1 MSDLEA
7 SPEEL
12 ARTSRLFG
20 ASADRLDDRVREL
33 QARVEKF
40 LDSGWE
46 GRAANAFREDWEL
59 WLDGARKVVGGLDA
73 TASLLGSAG
82 QTYAATEVAN
92 TRELS
97 SDHALLNL
105 R

>member
-1 MSDLEA
+1 MPDLEA

-12 ARTSRLFG
+12 AKTSRSLG
-20 ASADRLDDRVREL
+20 ASADHLDDRVRAL
-33 QARVEKF
+33 QARVETF

-46 GRAANAFREDWEL
+46 GKAANAFRRDWEL
-59 WLDGARKVVGGLDA
+59 WLDGARKVVGGLDT

-82 QTYAATEVAN
+82 QGYAAQEVSN
-92 TRELS
+92 TRTLS
-97 SDHALLNL
+97 SDHTLLNL